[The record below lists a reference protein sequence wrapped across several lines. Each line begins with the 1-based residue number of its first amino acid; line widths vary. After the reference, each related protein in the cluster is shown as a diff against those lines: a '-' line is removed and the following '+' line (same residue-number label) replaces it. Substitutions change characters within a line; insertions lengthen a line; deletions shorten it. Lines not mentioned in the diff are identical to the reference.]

1 VLSGTVVLRPGERT
15 ILVQAGETA
24 QFSTTAPQ
32 ASGTHDRAAEIL
44 RILGHHGERAHFGP
58 AHATAPGQGIHVT
71 AMSGARSQLVNQAG
85 RVGGTVRAST
95 GDGCTQPGMTDRAH
109 GLRKRD
115 RAPR

>member
-1 VLSGTVVLRPGERT
+1 MLSGAVVLRPGERT

-24 QFSTTAPQ
+24 QVSAMAPP
-32 ASGTHDRAAEIL
+32 ASGAAEIL
-44 RILGHHGERAHFGP
+44 PVLGHHGERAHFGP

-71 AMSGARSQLVNQAG
+71 AKSGARSRLVTKAG

-109 GLRKRD
+109 GPRKRD